1 MESTLTTKDRHEL
14 REFLLDAIPRYRNNH
29 SRRDLSGVASG
40 NLFGI
45 LDVIN
50 RALRRKLKDRQG
62 LVSAARDLGF
72 VIDIGIGGSSRGA
85 VVWEY
90 IDLPPKDRR

>member
-1 MESTLTTKDRHEL
+1 MQLSMKDRDEL
-14 REFLLDAIPRYRNNH
+14 NEFLLDEIPRGRNLT
-29 SRRDLSGVASG
+29 RKDLNGAASG
-40 NLFGI
+40 NLFGLLDI
-45 LDVIN
+45 LN
-50 RALRRKLKDRQG
+50 RPLRRKLKDRQG

-72 VIDIGIGGSSRGA
+72 AIEIGMGGSSRGA